1 MSCEILNIESVNQIE
16 VREATAF
23 EAHKINSEFGLED
36 ELIGNKI
43 PDPSPFEKSSR
54 GQVEFQ

>member
-1 MSCEILNIESVNQIE
+1 MFCEILNIETVNQIE

-23 EAHKINSEFGLED
+23 EAHRMNSEFGLKD
-36 ELIGNKI
+36 ELIGNNI